1 MLVLARPHEWPLFNI
16 EFPLLRTFLIL
27 TFLFYLIGLKP
38 KVWNV
43 QCTIL
48 ILLLF
53 SMFLSEIRAYRYLS
67 DLSKLMEWINAN
79 IIPFI
84 LYFSLL
90 TTIKRQNI
98 IFFISLSAALIMVH
112 HAYSQIQSPTGQGW
126 AESVVYRYDGG
137 AKSVQ
142 ARFVGNFND
151 PNDIGMFLVMNIP
164 VAVYFLMSSKSLF
177 TK

>member
-1 MLVLARPHEWPLFNI
+1 MLGNTSNISSASGQSHAGFGFFLLCVYTMLVLARPHEWPLFNI

-137 AKSVQ
+137 GK
-142 ARFVGNFND
+142 
-151 PNDIGMFLVMNIP
+151 IC
-164 VAVYFLMSSKSLF
+164 SS
-177 TK
+177 